1 MHLHKL
7 ITTDFSFEAGGS
19 LDQLEIIYHTSPRAY
34 KEGERVV
41 WLCHALTA
49 NSDPLDW
56 WPEMVGEGC
65 CVNPD
70 KDFVVCVNIFGS
82 AYGTTGPRSMV
93 KNGVELGR
101 IGKNGKNGVELG
113 RIEKNGKNGVELGR
127 IGKNGVE
134 LYSEEG
140 TTLHHSTQQL
150 HHSTQLPHNPTPLD
164 FPKFTVRDTARLFT
178 IVREHLGIKQVDLLV
193 GSSIGGFHALEWAI
207 MEGDVIQRAAFIATA
222 PRVSPWLSAWMEVQR
237 MAMEAD
243 PTFRTCESLDSG
255 RKGLEAARAI
265 SLISYRSFDGY
276 NLTQYETDD
285 DCLFASRAASY
296 ERYQGEKLVKRGFDA
311 YSYYY
316 LLHCVDSQNVGR
328 KRGGVAK
335 ALAQITAKSI
345 VISITSDGL
354 FPPAE
359 SREWAKHIPAAK
371 YYEIESRFG
380 HDGFLLET
388 EQITQI
394 INSLEVKG

>member
-1 MHLHKL
+1 MLLHKL
-7 ITTDFSFEAGGS
+7 TTHNFSFEAGGT
-19 LDQLEIIYHTSPRAY
+19 LDHLEIIYHTSPREY
-34 KEGERVV
+34 KKGDRVV

-49 NSDPLDW
+49 NSDPQDW
-56 WPEMVGEGC
+56 WPEMVGANC
-65 CVNPD
+65 CVDPD
-70 KDFVVCVNIFGS
+70 IDFVVCVNIFGS
-82 AYGTTGPRSMV
+82 AYGTTGPRDFWTPDSV
-93 KNGVELGR
+93 NR
-101 IGKNGKNGVELG
+101 N
-113 RIEKNGKNGVELGR
+113 
-127 IGKNGVE
+127 
-134 LYSEEG
+134 
-140 TTLHHSTQQL
+140 
-150 HHSTQLPHNPTPLD
+150 NPLS

-178 IVREHLGIKQVDLLV
+178 LVRKHLGIEHVDLLV

-207 MEGDVIQRAAFIATA
+207 MEGDVIRNAAFIATA

-237 MAMEAD
+237 MAIEAD
-243 PTFRTCESLDSG
+243 PTFRTCENLEGG
-255 RKGLEAARAI
+255 RKGLETARAI

-328 KRGGVAK
+328 HRGGVAN
-335 ALAQITAKSI
+335 ALSQITAKSI

-354 FPPAE
+354 FPPCE
-359 SREWAKHIPAAK
+359 SREWAKYIPGAI

-388 EQITQI
+388 EQITRLLNQ
-394 INSLEVKG
+394 

>member
-7 ITTDFSFEAGGS
+7 TTHNFAFEAGGK
-19 LDQLEIIYHTSPRAY
+19 LPQLEIVYHTSPRDY
-34 KEGERVV
+34 QPGDRVV

-56 WPEMVGEGC
+56 WPEMVGENC
-65 CVNPD
+65 WVDPD

-82 AYGTTGPRSMV
+82 AYGTTGPRDFKSRDS
-93 KNGVELGR
+93 R
-101 IGKNGKNGVELG
+101 IPNKTG
-113 RIEKNGKNGVELGR
+113 
-127 IGKNGVE
+127 
-134 LYSEEG
+134 Y
-140 TTLHHSTQQL
+140 
-150 HHSTQLPHNPTPLD
+150 LD
-164 FPKFTVRDTARLFT
+164 FPRFTVRDTARLFT
-178 IVREHLGIKQVDLLV
+178 LVREHLRIQYVDLLV

-207 MEGDVIQRAAFIATA
+207 MEGDVIERAAFIATA

-237 MAMEAD
+237 MALEAD
-243 PTFRTCESLDSG
+243 PKFREAQSLEGG
-255 RKGLEAARAI
+255 RMGLETARAI

-276 NLTQYETDD
+276 NLTQYEMDE

-316 LLHCVDSQNVGR
+316 LLWCVDSQNVGR
-328 KRGGVAK
+328 GRGGVAA
-335 ALAQITAKSI
+335 ALAAIQAKTI
-345 VISITSDGL
+345 VIAITSDGL
-354 FPPAE
+354 FPPCE
-359 SREWAKHIPAAK
+359 SSEWAKHIPHAK

-394 INSLEVKG
+394 LNEL

>member
-1 MHLHKL
+1 MHSHKL
-7 ITTDFSFEAGGS
+7 ITDKFSFEAGGS
-19 LDQLEIIYHTSPRAY
+19 ISNLEIIYHTSEREY
-34 KEGERVV
+34 KKGDRVV

-56 WPEMVGEGC
+56 WPEMVGENC
-65 CVNPD
+65 WVNPD

-82 AYGTTGPRSMV
+82 AYGTTGPKSV
-93 KNGVELGR
+93 FD
-101 IGKNGKNGVELG
+101 
-113 RIEKNGKNGVELGR
+113 
-127 IGKNGVE
+127 
-134 LYSEEG
+134 SEEASAFEG
-140 TTLHHSTQQL
+140 FG
-150 HHSTQLPHNPTPLD
+150 NALD

-178 IVREHLGIKQVDLLV
+178 LVREHLGIERVDLLV

-207 MEGDVIQRAAFIATA
+207 MEGDVIERAAFIATA

-243 PTFRTCESLDSG
+243 PTFRACESLDGG

-276 NLTQYETDD
+276 NLTQYETDE

-316 LLHCVDSQNVGR
+316 LLNCVDSQNVGR
-328 KRGGVAK
+328 HRGGVAK
-335 ALAQITAKSI
+335 ALGEIKAKSI

-354 FPPAE
+354 FPPCE
-359 SREWAKHIPAAK
+359 SREWAKHIPHAE

-388 EQITQI
+388 DQITKI
-394 INSLEVKG
+394 LNEM

>member
-7 ITTDFSFEAGGS
+7 TTHNFSFEAGGT
-19 LDQLEIIYHTSPRAY
+19 LDQLEIVYHTSERPY
-34 KEGERVV
+34 QQGDRVV

-65 CVNPD
+65 CVNPN

-82 AYGTTGPRSMV
+82 AYGTTGPR
-93 KNGVELGR
+93 
-101 IGKNGKNGVELG
+101 
-113 RIEKNGKNGVELGR
+113 
-127 IGKNGVE
+127 
-134 LYSEEG
+134 
-140 TTLHHSTQQL
+140 TTLHHTTPHYTTL
-150 HHSTQLPHNPTPLD
+150 HNPLD
-164 FPKFTVRDTARLFT
+164 FPRFTVRDTARLFT
-178 IVREHLGIKQVDLLV
+178 LVREHLGIEYVDLLI

-207 MEGDVIQRAAFIATA
+207 MEGEHIRKAAFIATA

-237 MAMEAD
+237 MALEAD
-243 PTFRTCESLDSG
+243 PTFRACESLDGG

-316 LLHCVDSQNVGR
+316 LLWCVDSQNVGR
-328 KRGGVAK
+328 HRGGVKA
-335 ALAQITAKSI
+335 ALAQIQAKSI

-354 FPPAE
+354 FPPCE
-359 SREWAKHIPAAK
+359 SSEWAKYIPHAQ
-371 YYEIESRFG
+371 YFEIESRFG

-394 INSLEVKG
+394 INSLEAKG

>member
-7 ITTDFSFEAGGS
+7 ITDNFSFEAGGS
-19 LDQLEIIYHTSPRAY
+19 ISNLEIIYHTSEREY
-34 KEGERVV
+34 KKGDRVV

-56 WPEMVGEGC
+56 WPEMVGENC
-65 CVNPD
+65 WVNPD

-82 AYGTTGPRSMV
+82 AYGTTGPRHFGDRVSE
-93 KNGVELGR
+93 NGNRESSAG
-101 IGKNGKNGVELG
+101 
-113 RIEKNGKNGVELGR
+113 
-127 IGKNGVE
+127 
-134 LYSEEG
+134 SPEG
-140 TTLHHSTQQL
+140 Y
-150 HHSTQLPHNPTPLD
+150 LD

-178 IVREHLGIKQVDLLV
+178 LVREHLGIEKVDLLV

-207 MEGDVIQRAAFIATA
+207 MEGDVIECAAFIATA

-243 PTFRTCESLDSG
+243 PTFRACESLDGG

-276 NLTQYETDD
+276 NLTQYETDE

-316 LLHCVDSQNVGR
+316 LLWCVDSQNVGR
-328 KRGGVAK
+328 HRGGVAN
-335 ALAQITAKSI
+335 ALAQIKAKSI

-354 FPPAE
+354 FPPCE
-359 SREWAKHIPAAK
+359 SSEWAKHIPGAA

-388 EQITQI
+388 EQITKI
-394 INSLEVKG
+394 LETL

>member
-7 ITTDFSFEAGGS
+7 ITDNFGFEAGRK
-19 LDQLEIIYHTSPRAY
+19 LDSLEIVYHTSPREY
-34 KEGERVV
+34 KKGERVV

-56 WPEMVGEGC
+56 WPEMVGDTC

-70 KDFVVCVNIFGS
+70 KDYVVCVNIFGS
-82 AYGTTGPRSMV
+82 AYGTTGPRSI
-93 KNGVELGR
+93 KNDELR
-101 IGKNGKNGVELG
+101 IKN
-113 RIEKNGKNGVELGR
+113 
-127 IGKNGVE
+127 
-134 LYSEEG
+134 Y
-140 TTLHHSTQQL
+140 
-150 HHSTQLPHNPTPLD
+150 LD

-178 IVREHLGIKQVDLLV
+178 LVREHLGIEQVDLLV

-207 MEGDVIQRAAFIATA
+207 IEGERIRKAAFIATA

-243 PTFRTCESLDSG
+243 PTFRACESLEGG

-276 NLTQYETDD
+276 NLTQYETDE

-316 LLHCVDSQNVGR
+316 LLWCVDSQNVGR
-328 KRGGVAK
+328 GRGGVTQ
-335 ALAQITAKSI
+335 ALAQIKAKSI

-354 FPPAE
+354 FPPCE
-359 SREWAKHIPAAK
+359 SSEWAKHIPDAK

-388 EQITQI
+388 EQITRI
-394 INSLEVKG
+394 LDTL

>member
-7 ITTDFSFEAGGS
+7 TTYNFSFEAGGE
-19 LDQLEIIYHTSPRAY
+19 LDQLEIIYHTSPRQY
-34 KEGERVV
+34 QKGERVV

-49 NSDPLDW
+49 NSDPHDW
-56 WPEMVGEGC
+56 WPEMVGTNC
-65 CVNPD
+65 CVDPD

-82 AYGTTGPRSMV
+82 AYGTTGPRS
-93 KNGVELGR
+93 
-101 IGKNGKNGVELG
+101 I
-113 RIEKNGKNGVELGR
+113 
-127 IGKNGVE
+127 
-134 LYSEEG
+134 
-140 TTLHHSTQQL
+140 
-150 HHSTQLPHNPTPLD
+150 PNPLS
-164 FPKFTVRDTARLFT
+164 FPRFTVRDTARLFSL
-178 IVREHLGIKQVDLLV
+178 VREHLGIEQIDLLV

-207 MEGDVIQRAAFIATA
+207 MEGEVIRHAAFIATA
-222 PRVSPWLSAWMEVQR
+222 PRVSAWLSAWMEVQR
-237 MAMEAD
+237 MAIEAD
-243 PTFRTCESLDSG
+243 PTFRAGQSLDGG

-328 KRGGVAK
+328 HRGGVK
-335 ALAQITAKSI
+335 TALSQIQAKSI

-354 FPPAE
+354 FPPCE
-359 SREWAKHIPAAK
+359 SSEWAKYLPNAQ
-371 YYEIESRFG
+371 YFEIESRFG

-394 INSLEVKG
+394 INCLEFKG

>member
-7 ITTDFSFEAGGS
+7 ITDNFGFEAGGK
-19 LDQLEIIYHTSPRAY
+19 LDSLEIVYHTSPREY
-34 KEGERVV
+34 KKGERVV

-56 WPEMVGEGC
+56 WPEMVGDTC

-70 KDFVVCVNIFGS
+70 KDYVVCVNIFGS
-82 AYGTTGPRSMV
+82 AYGTTGPRSI
-93 KNGVELGR
+93 KNDELR
-101 IGKNGKNGVELG
+101 IKN
-113 RIEKNGKNGVELGR
+113 
-127 IGKNGVE
+127 
-134 LYSEEG
+134 Y
-140 TTLHHSTQQL
+140 
-150 HHSTQLPHNPTPLD
+150 LD

-178 IVREHLGIKQVDLLV
+178 LVREHLGIEQVDLLV

-207 MEGDVIQRAAFIATA
+207 MEGERIRKAAFIATA

-237 MAMEAD
+237 MALEAD
-243 PTFRTCESLDSG
+243 PTFRACESLEGG

-276 NLTQYETDD
+276 NLPQYETDE

-316 LLHCVDSQNVGR
+316 LLWCVDSQNVGR
-328 KRGGVAK
+328 GRGGVAQ
-335 ALAQITAKSI
+335 ALAQIKAKSI

-354 FPPAE
+354 FPPCE
-359 SREWAKHIPAAK
+359 SSEWAKHIPDAK

-388 EQITQI
+388 EQITRI
-394 INSLEVKG
+394 LDTL

>member
-7 ITTDFSFEAGGS
+7 TTHNFSFEAGGS
-19 LDQLEIIYHTSPRAY
+19 LDQLEIIYHTSPREY
-34 KEGERVV
+34 QKGERVV

-56 WPEMVGEGC
+56 WSEMVGEGC

-82 AYGTTGPRSMV
+82 AYGTTGPRS
-93 KNGVELGR
+93 
-101 IGKNGKNGVELG
+101 
-113 RIEKNGKNGVELGR
+113 IE
-127 IGKNGVE
+127 
-134 LYSEEG
+134 
-140 TTLHHSTQQL
+140 
-150 HHSTQLPHNPTPLD
+150 NPLS
-164 FPKFTVRDTARLFT
+164 FPFFTVRDTARLFT
-178 IVREHLGIKQVDLLV
+178 LVREHLGIEQVDLLI

-207 MEGDVIQRAAFIATA
+207 MEGKVIQHATFIATA

-237 MAMEAD
+237 MALEAD
-243 PTFRTCESLDSG
+243 PTFRTCENLDGG

-285 DCLFASRAASY
+285 DCLFANRAASY

-328 KRGGVAK
+328 HRGGVAT
-335 ALAQITAKSI
+335 ALGKIKAKSI

-354 FPPAE
+354 FPPCE
-359 SREWAKHIPAAK
+359 SREWAKHIPNAQ

-388 EQITQI
+388 EQITRILNTQ
-394 INSLEVKG
+394 NS